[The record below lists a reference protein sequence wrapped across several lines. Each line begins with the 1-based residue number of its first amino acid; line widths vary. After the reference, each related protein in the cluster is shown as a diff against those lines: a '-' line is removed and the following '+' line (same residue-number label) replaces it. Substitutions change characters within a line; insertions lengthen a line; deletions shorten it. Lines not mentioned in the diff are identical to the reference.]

1 MREMTDNDV
10 NGDMDDWAVWQ
21 LVDPLL
27 PTGGFAH
34 SQGLE
39 SAAHSRLV
47 AGLDERVRDQTGW
60 DVDTFCFEAVRNAS
74 TLMIPFVEAARGLH
88 HPAAGAGGEKTST
101 DWEWL
106 DRRLG
111 AHLAGNHVAN
121 RASVAMGAA
130 LIRAAIAAYEQD
142 EKIGQKLKEVKRISR
157 AEKSGGHLATTFGA
171 VVGCLGLSTRRAAI
185 LFAYLTLRDALSAAT
200 RLNLIGPLEAAASM
214 RRCSHRC
221 DEMATA
227 AASSAAALRADASKD
242 FAVAAAVSRAA
253 NTSPLT
259 DLIQGGHDALYSRL
273 FSS

>member
-88 HPAAGAGGEKTST
+88 HPAAGAGG
-101 DWEWL
+101 
-106 DRRLG
+106 
-111 AHLAGNHVAN
+111 
-121 RASVAMGAA
+121 
-130 LIRAAIAAYEQD
+130 
-142 EKIGQKLKEVKRISR
+142 
-157 AEKSGGHLATTFGA
+157 
-171 VVGCLGLSTRRAAI
+171 
-185 LFAYLTLRDALSAAT
+185 
-200 RLNLIGPLEAAASM
+200 
-214 RRCSHRC
+214 
-221 DEMATA
+221 
-227 AASSAAALRADASKD
+227 
-242 FAVAAAVSRAA
+242 
-253 NTSPLT
+253 
-259 DLIQGGHDALYSRL
+259 
-273 FSS
+273 